1 MTVKREVD
9 MVTSVTKA
17 QTLTLTIPGFPYVGA
32 PRMFRLLPSGE
43 DRMGGGGGRH
53 VTPGVTVGW
62 IDF

>member
-43 DRMGGGGGRH
+43 DRMGGGGG
-53 VTPGVTVGW
+53 GGAM
-62 IDF
+62 